1 MILDLTVFK
10 RETLDITMMDGQKVH
25 VKKPSQNMVI
35 EIIKFRD
42 INKSTPPEK
51 LVAAVDDFVTMLLN
65 DNTDGITFERD
76 NIATIDMDIKL
87 KIIEAYTAF
96 MVKVQSD
103 PT

>member
-10 RETLDITMMDGQKVH
+10 RETLDITMMDGQKIH

-42 INKSTPPEK
+42 INAKTAPEK
-51 LVAAVDDFVTMLLN
+51 AVAAVDDFVTMVLN
-65 DNTDGITFERD
+65 DNTDGIKFARESV
-76 NIATIDMDIKL
+76 AKIDLDIKL
-87 KIIEAYTAF
+87 EIIKAYTSF

-103 PT
+103 PI

>member
-10 RETLDITMMDGQKVH
+10 RETLDITRMDGQKIH

-42 INKSTPPEK
+42 INTKTAPEK
-51 LVAAVDDFVTMLLN
+51 TIAAVDDFVTMVLN
-65 DNTDGITFERD
+65 DNTDGIKFARESV
-76 NIATIDMDIKL
+76 AAIDLDIKL
-87 KIIEAYTAF
+87 EIIKAYTSF

>member
-10 RETLDITMMDGQKVH
+10 RETLDITMLDGQKVH

-51 LVAAVDDFVTMLLN
+51 IVAAVDDFVTMILN
-65 DNTDGITFERD
+65 DNTDGLKFERD
-76 NIATIDMDIKL
+76 NIAAIDMDLKL
-87 KIIEAYTAF
+87 KIIEAYSAF